1 MHRNSHYAIWL
12 GTKNNFPYP
21 SNFFSKNFN
30 NQKQP
35 SVDVH
40 RKSVLKICKKFTG
53 EHPYR
58 IAISIKL
65 QSIDER
71 KDGEGACT
79 CEGKDDTL

>member
-1 MHRNSHYAIWL
+1 MHKNSHYAVWL
-12 GTKNNFPYP
+12 DIKNNFPYP
-21 SNFFSKNFN
+21 SKFFSKSYI

-40 RKSVLKICKKFTG
+40 GKSVLKICNKFTG
-53 EHPYR
+53 KHPYR
-58 IAISIKL
+58 IAISIAL